1 MSIFGFRKRKKRE
14 KDKRE
19 EQKTDVTEVIHTG
32 VDEAVRKKQIEQ
44 DADGNKKEIVLED
57 FTPVIT
63 TESMEQELEQPS
75 YDVERSTEDCLEIL
89 KENCEQIVETKRFN
103 ENAKI
108 EYQAVSEYLADVQKV
123 ERMEPKER
131 KLLDNAA
138 NKMLQLS
145 KERENYQKREI
156 TTSNPCFRTIRLHDG
171 QMMDELKHMR
181 ENEDYRK
188 LIQNDMRQLEAEKA
202 ALRYEYDSLPAKQ
215 RELKKITIV
224 MAVIVLSLFVLFF
237 AMEQGLQQDMK
248 LPFIMT
254 VVMAAGIV
262 TYVFYEAY
270 RNRYERTAL
279 EKKLNRAIQLLN
291 KVKIKY
297 INNTSTLEYS
307 YSKYNVKNSME
318 LEYLIKEYS
327 KAKEAERTYESN
339 KDRLTHYRDKI
350 LDILT
355 FHEVEDAEIWLHQ
368 MTVLVNKEEFAE
380 MKDSLEARK
389 QRLVD
394 RMNDNAK
401 QKDQC
406 FEHMHQVIAEKPELK
421 DALLQLMNEYD
432 ISI

>member
-63 TESMEQELEQPS
+63 SESMEQEIEQPS

-297 INNTSTLEYS
+297 INNTSLS
-307 YSKYNVKNSME
+307 
-318 LEYLIKEYS
+318 LI
-327 KAKEAERTYESN
+327 
-339 KDRLTHYRDKI
+339 HI
-350 LDILT
+350 
-355 FHEVEDAEIWLHQ
+355 
-368 MTVLVNKEEFAE
+368 
-380 MKDSLEARK
+380 
-389 QRLVD
+389 
-394 RMNDNAK
+394 
-401 QKDQC
+401 
-406 FEHMHQVIAEKPELK
+406 
-421 DALLQLMNEYD
+421 
-432 ISI
+432 

>member
-215 RELKKITIV
+215 RELKKIIV
-224 MAVIVLSLFVLFF
+224 GKRLF
-237 AMEQGLQQDMK
+237 QGQ
-248 LPFIMT
+248 
-254 VVMAAGIV
+254 
-262 TYVFYEAY
+262 
-270 RNRYERTAL
+270 
-279 EKKLNRAIQLLN
+279 
-291 KVKIKY
+291 
-297 INNTSTLEYS
+297 
-307 YSKYNVKNSME
+307 
-318 LEYLIKEYS
+318 
-327 KAKEAERTYESN
+327 
-339 KDRLTHYRDKI
+339 
-350 LDILT
+350 
-355 FHEVEDAEIWLHQ
+355 LHQ
-368 MTVLVNKEEFAE
+368 FLG
-380 MKDSLEARK
+380 R
-389 QRLVD
+389 R
-394 RMNDNAK
+394 
-401 QKDQC
+401 
-406 FEHMHQVIAEKPELK
+406 
-421 DALLQLMNEYD
+421 
-432 ISI
+432 